1 MFVPQR
7 NSIPSTS
14 FPGSFL
20 YFELKKDPGNEVVI
34 PFGLTKMA
42 AATS

>member
-7 NSIPSTS
+7 NSIPSTLL
-14 FPGSFL
+14 PGSFL
-20 YFELKKDPGNEVVI
+20 YFELRKDPGNEVVI
-34 PFGLTKMA
+34 PLGLTKMV